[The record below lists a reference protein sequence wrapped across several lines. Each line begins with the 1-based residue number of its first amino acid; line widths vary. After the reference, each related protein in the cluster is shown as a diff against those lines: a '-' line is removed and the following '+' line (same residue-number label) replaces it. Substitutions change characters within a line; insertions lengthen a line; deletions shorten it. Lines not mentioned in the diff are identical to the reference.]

1 MLSGYCM
8 ATPHSTPPDILS
20 TYRQGRLPAPYL
32 VAKQNKYKLFL
43 DIFIYVNIQEIS
55 AQTLLTLIYKLLEN
69 EDIYKP

>member
-1 MLSGYCM
+1 MLIPSNFE
-8 ATPHSTPPDILS
+8 
-20 TYRQGRLPAPYL
+20 
-32 VAKQNKYKLFL
+32 NKYKLFL

>member
-1 MLSGYCM
+1 MLI
-8 ATPHSTPPDILS
+8 HSNFE
-20 TYRQGRLPAPYL
+20 
-32 VAKQNKYKLFL
+32 NKYKLFL